1 MVWTIFIFVVAF
13 VSGFC
18 TVFFTWLIV
27 KDVFAGGLPTIYE
40 ESRLQMFLRLVR
52 RAYEVESRGFDWEL
66 QRPRG
71 KWRGLLR
78 VARNLYPMFRITGRQ
93 YWCTEVW
100 GYDRFGPEGMHPM
113 LISGTL
119 LSNGHTMRVWDYQL
133 RTELVDY
140 CYGFECRWRGWI
152 IPLECLWGNLLPD
165 PTDAHAAK
173 VTSDLKMDVF

>member
-1 MVWTIFIFVVAF
+1 MVWTIFQFVIMF
-13 VSGFC
+13 LSGFF

-27 KDVFAGGLPTIYE
+27 KDALAGGAPPSYE
-40 ESRLQMFLRLVR
+40 GGRLRMFLRLVR
-52 RAYEVESRGFDWEL
+52 RAYELESHGFDWAL

-78 VARNLYPMFRITGRQ
+78 VARNLYPMFRITGVE
-93 YWCTEVW
+93 YWNTEVW
-100 GYDRFGPEGMHPM
+100 GYDRLGSEGMYPM

-119 LSNGHTMRVWDYQL
+119 LSDGNVMRVWDYQL
-133 RTELVDY
+133 MTDLEDY
-140 CYGFECRWRGWI
+140 IYGFECRWRGWV

-165 PTDAHAAK
+165 PTDAQAAK